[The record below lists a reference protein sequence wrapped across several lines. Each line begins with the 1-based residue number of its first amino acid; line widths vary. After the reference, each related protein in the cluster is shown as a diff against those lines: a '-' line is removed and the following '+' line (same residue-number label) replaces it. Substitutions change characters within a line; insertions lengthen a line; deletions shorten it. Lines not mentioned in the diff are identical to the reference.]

1 MLEQVRARLFTRRT
15 LVGWLS
21 LAGFATWQVINGW
34 SNLEFIVGKAPKLRD
49 ALLAVLDGAGAFV
62 ASQWFPWLL
71 LIGGLLWI
79 AVGASSS
86 GLAAGRFTSI
96 PVPPV
101 LLPRGERVFVNED
114 LAYLSSLY
122 RGQTTAQADKL
133 AEIYRGKWMKITG
146 QVDDVTSRAMSFAH
160 QRDVPLVII
169 HFRDDWQTRFELL
182 KRGDKATVIAKID
195 EISANHISLVS
206 GELVDSVQGHPTP

>member
-1 MLEQVRARLFTRRT
+1 
-15 LVGWLS
+15 
-21 LAGFATWQVINGW
+21 
-34 SNLEFIVGKAPKLRD
+34 
-49 ALLAVLDGAGAFV
+49 
-62 ASQWFPWLL
+62 
-71 LIGGLLWI
+71 
-79 AVGASSS
+79 
-86 GLAAGRFTSI
+86 
-96 PVPPV
+96 
-101 LLPRGERVFVNED
+101 
-114 LAYLSSLY
+114 
-122 RGQTTAQADKL
+122 
-133 AEIYRGKWMKITG
+133 MKITG